1 MNQAQRSDLDGRLNA
16 SMCMACILER
26 GRLYARFGKARS
38 PLILSIRGP
47 VLRATYEMNPLH
59 SKYDVTL

>member
-1 MNQAQRSDLDGRLNA
+1 
-16 SMCMACILER
+16 MACILGR

-38 PLILSIRGP
+38 RLILSIR
-47 VLRATYEMNPLH
+47 AYEMTPMH